1 MFRIWMPDSPDMCGR
16 KANLLIQKISGSIDQ
31 ITSQLVQ
38 AYTSSIAFEGNLN
51 FCLKKGGGGR
61 DSVFSP
67 SLFLQ

>member
-16 KANLLIQKISGSIDQ
+16 KAKLRIQKISGSIDQ

-51 FCLKKGGGGR
+51 FCLKKGGG
-61 DSVFSP
+61 SVFSP
-67 SLFLQ
+67 SLFLK